1 MDDGSLGSRLA
12 SLRAGLGLSLQNV
25 ADGIGISKNTV
36 HKWERDEMVP
46 SGPNVAKLAD
56 FLQVEPAYL
65 AYGVVKNKPA
75 NRELAEAITL
85 LNKDEAQLVLMLVNK
100 ILSPRTEVVTRNGNG
115 KK

>member
-12 SLRAGLGLSLQNV
+12 SLRAGLDLSLQNV

-46 SGPNVAKLAD
+46 SGTNTAKLAA

-65 AYGVVKNKPA
+65 AYGVVKNKPTHK
-75 NRELAEAITL
+75 ELSEAIGL
-85 LNKDEAQLVLMLVNK
+85 LNDNEAELVLMLVKK
-100 ILSPRTEVVTRNGNG
+100 IMNPRTEVVPRNG
-115 KK
+115 K